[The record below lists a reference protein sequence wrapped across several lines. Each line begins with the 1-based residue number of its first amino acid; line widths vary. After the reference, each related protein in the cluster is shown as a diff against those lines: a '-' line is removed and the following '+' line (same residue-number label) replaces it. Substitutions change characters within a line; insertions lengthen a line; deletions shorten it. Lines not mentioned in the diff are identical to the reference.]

1 MDAPLDLVG
10 HSTET
15 AFHSNELAIE
25 HVEPISRSDIWFDD
39 GNIVLQAE
47 NVQFRFFQGILA
59 AYSPFFK
66 DVFSIPQPAAGADV
80 VEGCPVMRLPE
91 KAADVNYML
100 SFILE
105 SKSSKLTPS
114 VADIVAALKMG
125 HKYLIAILWDDAV
138 ERLRY
143 EFPERLDEYQERRD
157 KSTVYTRIRFDK
169 DCPGRPLHLVDAVKD
184 AGLERILP
192 ALCHRVVEKSTLDT
206 LMHGPTSVARL
217 EDPSLQTRIMLL
229 GARAKRP
236 SIRAR
241 LMRRAY
247 SEPRTVPSEC
257 LSPQRCQDIR
267 RSKLIRCLQRIEED
281 AKSVLFR
288 PWPTDGQTKQK
299 RPLCWLCVHEMQEKL
314 AAEQQAIWDELPSLF
329 GLPSWAELKDHVLE

>member
-1 MDAPLDLVG
+1 MSTPDLVG
-10 HSTET
+10 CFTET
-15 AFHSNELAIE
+15 AYHSDESGVR
-25 HVEPISRSDIWFDD
+25 HVESISRSDIWFDD

-47 NVQFRFFQGILA
+47 NVQFRFFKGILA
-59 AYSPFFK
+59 AYSPFFR
-66 DVFSIPQPAAGADV
+66 DVFSVPQPTVGADL
-80 VEGCPVMRLPE
+80 VEGCPVLRLQE

-105 SKSSKLTPS
+105 PKSSKLTPCA
-114 VADIVAALKMG
+114 ADIVAALKLG
-125 HKYLIAILWDDAV
+125 RKYLIADLWGDAV

-157 KSTVYTRIRFDK
+157 KSMVYTRIHFDK

-192 ALCHRVVEKSTLDT
+192 ALCHRVLEKSTLDT

-217 EDPSLQTRIMLL
+217 EDPSMQTRIVLL

-236 SIRAR
+236 AIRAR

-267 RSKLIRCLQRIEED
+267 RGKLIRCLQRIEEET
-281 AKSVLFR
+281 KSVVFR
-288 PWPTDGQTKQK
+288 PLPTDGQTEQK
-299 RPLCWLCVHEMQEKL
+299 RPLCWLCAHEMQEKL
-314 AAEQQAIWDELPSLF
+314 AAEQQAIWEELPTFF
-329 GLPSWAELKDHVLE
+329 GLPVWGDLKDFVLV